1 MYKSIVFLFLSI
13 FLFSCEENNTQAEN
27 EKIIAKNS
35 QTFNLVNSVW
45 NLSVPS
51 TSPNVARELAN
62 WNAWQQ
68 FVIEI
73 NQKPKSNLT
82 AFQLKTKNLS
92 SKIDSLQLNI
102 PLEFDKP
109 QVKSRIAA
117 LSTKVRM
124 LDNFIQLTDV
134 PQNKIKALIPEINE
148 EIAAL
153 VGQWEEIYIK
163 KQIPVEEGE
172 SYMIKA
178 LDTTR
183 NANPELMMQKM
194 NQQDSLNK
202 KEINQKT
209 HYDKSPFRGK
219 NQQISKPNLIN
230 NK

>member
-1 MYKSIVFLFLSI
+1 MYKSILIIFISV
-13 FLFSCEENNTQAEN
+13 FLFSCEEDTTKAEN
-27 EKIIAKNS
+27 EKIIAKNA
-35 QTFNLVNSVW
+35 QTFNLINSVW
-45 NLSVPS
+45 NLSIPT
-51 TSPNVARELAN
+51 TSPNVKNELAN

-92 SKIDSLQLNI
+92 SKIDSLQFDI
-102 PLEFDKP
+102 PFQFDKP
-109 QVKSRIAA
+109 QVKSRISA
-117 LSTKVRM
+117 LSTKIKM

-134 PQNKIKALIPEINE
+134 PQNKIKALIPEINL

-183 NANPELMMQKM
+183 NANPELMMEKM
-194 NQQDSLNK
+194 KQQDSINNSQNK
-202 KEINQKT
+202 R
-209 HYDKSPFRGK
+209 KSPF
-219 NQQISKPNLIN
+219 IN
-230 NK
+230 KK

>member
-1 MYKSIVFLFLSI
+1 MYKSILIIFISV
-13 FLFSCEENNTQAEN
+13 FLFSCEEDTTKAEN
-27 EKIIAKNS
+27 EKIIAKNA
-35 QTFNLVNSVW
+35 QTFNLINSVW
-45 NLSVPS
+45 NLSIPT
-51 TSPNVARELAN
+51 TSPNVKNELAN

-92 SKIDSLQLNI
+92 SKIDSLQFDI
-102 PLEFDKP
+102 PFQFDKP
-109 QVKSRIAA
+109 QVKSRISA
-117 LSTKVRM
+117 LSTKIKM

-134 PQNKIKALIPEINE
+134 PQNKIKALIPEINQ

-183 NANPELMMQKM
+183 NANPELMMEKM
-194 NQQDSLNK
+194 KQQDSINNSQNK
-202 KEINQKT
+202 R
-209 HYDKSPFRGK
+209 KSPF
-219 NQQISKPNLIN
+219 IN
-230 NK
+230 KK

>member
-194 NQQDSLNK
+194 NQQDSINK

>member
-1 MYKSIVFLFLSI
+1 MYKSILIVFISV
-13 FLFSCEENNTQAEN
+13 FLFSCEEDTTKAEN
-27 EKIIAKNS
+27 EKIIAKNA

-45 NLSVPS
+45 NLSIPT
-51 TSPNVARELAN
+51 TSPNVKNELAN

-92 SKIDSLQLNI
+92 SKIDSLQFDI
-102 PLEFDKP
+102 PFQFDKP
-109 QVKSRIAA
+109 QVKSRISA
-117 LSTKVRM
+117 LSTKIKM

-134 PQNKIKALIPEINE
+134 PQNKIKALIPEINL

-183 NANPELMMQKM
+183 NANPELMMEKM
-194 NQQDSLNK
+194 KQQDSINNSQNK
-202 KEINQKT
+202 R
-209 HYDKSPFRGK
+209 KSPF
-219 NQQISKPNLIN
+219 IN
-230 NK
+230 KK

>member
-1 MYKSIVFLFLSI
+1 MYICISIVNFMYKSVFLLMLSFFI
-13 FLFSCEENNTQAEN
+13 FSCEEDSTKADN
-27 EKIIAKNS
+27 EKILAKNS

-45 NLSVPS
+45 NLSIPS
-51 TSPNVARELAN
+51 TSLNIQSELAN

-92 SKIDSLQLNI
+92 SKIDSLQFNI
-102 PLEFDKP
+102 PIQFDKP

-117 LSTKVRM
+117 LSTKMRM
-124 LDNFIQLTDV
+124 LDNFINLTDV
-134 PQNKIKALIPEINE
+134 PQNKIKQLLPEINE

-172 SYMIKA
+172 SYMIKV

-183 NANPELMMQKM
+183 NANPEMMLEKM
-194 NQQDSLNK
+194 NQQDSIQNK
-202 KEINQKT
+202 NLDPKNNSRNKSRFLKT
-209 HYDKSPFRGK
+209 K
-219 NQQISKPNLIN
+219 
-230 NK
+230 

>member
-1 MYKSIVFLFLSI
+1 MHKSIAVLFI
-13 FLFSCEENNTQAEN
+13 TFFLFSCEEESTKGVN
-27 EKIIAKNS
+27 EKIIAKNT

-45 NLSVPS
+45 NLTIPT
-51 TSPNVARELAN
+51 TSPNVKNELAN

-92 SKIDSLQLNI
+92 SKVDSLQFNI
-102 PLEFDKP
+102 PIQFDKP
-109 QVKSRIAA
+109 QVKSRITS
-117 LSTKVRM
+117 LSTKIRM
-124 LDNFIQLTDV
+124 LDNFINLTDV
-134 PQNKIKALIPEINE
+134 PQKRIKELLPEINQ
-148 EIAAL
+148 EIAAFVQQL
-153 VGQWEEIYIK
+153 EEINIK

-194 NQQDSLNK
+194 QKQDS
-202 KEINQKT
+202 INQASSKT
-209 HYDKSPFRGK
+209 GAFKKPKSLQVK
-219 NQQISKPNLIN
+219 
-230 NK
+230 